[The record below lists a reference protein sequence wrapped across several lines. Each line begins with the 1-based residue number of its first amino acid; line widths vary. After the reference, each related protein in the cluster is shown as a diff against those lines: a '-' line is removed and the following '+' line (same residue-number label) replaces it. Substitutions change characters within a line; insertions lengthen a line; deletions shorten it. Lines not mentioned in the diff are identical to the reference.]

1 MSSFKLEAI
10 FKEHEQKLKKFRL
23 KTDPVDSSK
32 SYEGYMLS
40 EKPQEK
46 SEVTLEYVGN
56 VLKTIGSTIKNIEQG
71 ARTFRQIGEGD
82 LSKLEDIGNTLLER
96 LYDKNTIK
104 ALSLGKKGF
113 RRVNLNDEGI
123 IDALNQYS
131 SSVVKKESFLDRVNE
146 GIFDF
151 LKKEEPKK
159 EPKKQVKRTQPEGEQ
174 LEFPLKIKP
183 RIDKQRAK
191 NREKAL
197 RIVRSMS
204 REEKIK
210 LYYILQGMDMQQ
222 QYEKEKQQMATEQK
236 ETGVQNVVSLVR
248 ADPDL
253 KGEIESEIVPEVT
266 PEVEQPTGSFNE
278 SNLIFN
284 IENEKKFAKGT
295 QFLLKPES
303 EALAS
308 LLNEIGVSQVTLFR
322 SDDKSQGNNTVDV
335 YFYSSPTN
343 TIPQLM
349 FSGLKYAYD
358 ENKKAYAVNS
368 KIATKKLPVIYK
380 SSLPVSVNNVD
391 IISRDDAN
399 KLIKFNFKP
408 SAFTNKTGL
417 TSFKDK
423 FVQSGAKRGTP
434 GEIYA
439 SVSAP
444 FQFSEGKDYY
454 ILDASKLNTS
464 FDRNTKF
471 YDQNQAK
478 GVSSKAKSKPKPK
491 ATKQPKQTELKF

>member
-1 MSSFKLEAI
+1 
-10 FKEHEQKLKKFRL
+10 
-23 KTDPVDSSK
+23 
-32 SYEGYMLS
+32 
-40 EKPQEK
+40 
-46 SEVTLEYVGN
+46 
-56 VLKTIGSTIKNIEQG
+56 
-71 ARTFRQIGEGD
+71 
-82 LSKLEDIGNTLLER
+82 
-96 LYDKNTIK
+96 
-104 ALSLGKKGF
+104 
-113 RRVNLNDEGI
+113 
-123 IDALNQYS
+123 
-131 SSVVKKESFLDRVNE
+131 
-146 GIFDF
+146 
-151 LKKEEPKK
+151 
-159 EPKKQVKRTQPEGEQ
+159 
-174 LEFPLKIKP
+174 
-183 RIDKQRAK
+183 
-191 NREKAL
+191 
-197 RIVRSMS
+197 
-204 REEKIK
+204 
-210 LYYILQGMDMQQ
+210 MDMQQ